1 MGGAMTDN
9 VAEIKRLYFQAK
21 RSTIERDLARAID
34 ILKSMESDEER
45 ERAAG
50 YMDGLAQ
57 LRAEWGGRG
66 KKP

>member
-1 MGGAMTDN
+1 MTDN